1 MAGISGNSAAPVSF
15 PGIASG
21 IDYNSIIQ
29 KLTAMSLQQNVGL
42 NAQMATLSNAN
53 MELIKIN
60 SMFASLQNALT
71 GLSQPAPFSSYN
83 AVSSNTS
90 VASAQG
96 IPNTSA
102 TPGTYVIQSSTLAT
116 ATQVTNSTA
125 GAHKMT
131 DLIGGTP
138 SDQVPLSKSYAAVTP
153 SNGTS
158 GTGGKITVDGV
169 TVSYD
174 VTSQSLQTILA
185 NIQSAVR
192 ASADASFTIGYAA
205 GTDTIAVSGSKPVS
219 LGSAADSGN
228 LLTVLKLDQAQIS
241 NSGPGPYT
249 VTGTSG
255 VGGINQA
262 APLNGATSAGFTTAV
277 TSGTFTINGVQIKV
291 DATGDNVASILSRIN
306 ASTAGVVATFDAGK
320 NQIQL
325 TAKATGPQSIV
336 VGAASDTSN
345 FLSAAGLTS
354 AAGAQTTLGTQ
365 ASVVVQ
371 TPSGAPKTVY
381 SNSNNIT
388 NAIPGIQIN
397 LLASSSSPFTISVSQ
412 DTTQLV
418 SAIGTFV
425 SAYNAVV
432 NEINQAT
439 AAPVVIG
446 SKPGNQTSSASV
458 GGGILF
464 GNADVASIKD
474 RLEGIASEL
483 MQGNGT
489 TYNSLS
495 SIGLNMDDSFTVLTS
510 NSNGSQNGGTNS
522 SGSSNSSSNPVQT
535 TTYSGTSGQFLPLDV
550 TKLQAAL
557 QKNPSAVQNLF
568 TGANGIVSQMGSYL
582 TTVTG
587 VPTMLAS
594 GLDGSIPPVSIM
606 QSFEDSNSAQIKSL
620 QQQVTLITQ
629 SANQQADALR
639 QQFVGVESQL
649 AEFQSLQ
656 QQIASVFK

>member
-1 MAGISGNSAAPVSF
+1 MAGISGTNSPPISF
-15 PGIASG
+15 PGISSG

-71 GLSQPAPFSSYN
+71 GLSQPAPFNSFN
-83 AVSSNTS
+83 ALSSNTS
-90 VASAQG
+90 VATAQG

-102 TPGTYVIQSSTLAT
+102 TPGTYVVQSSTLAT
-116 ATQVTNSTA
+116 ATQITNNPA

-138 SDQVPLSKSYAAVTP
+138 SDQVPLSQSYAAVTP
-153 SNGTS
+153 SNGSS

-185 NIQSAVR
+185 NIQSAVQ
-192 ASADASFTIGYAA
+192 ANADASFTIGYAA
-205 GTDTIAVSGSKPVS
+205 GTDTSAVSGSKPVS

-255 VGGINQA
+255 VGGINQS
-262 APLNGATSAGFTTAV
+262 APLNGPTSAGFTTAV

-291 DATGDNVASILSRIN
+291 DPTGDNVASVLSRIN
-306 ASTAGVVATFDAGK
+306 ASTAGVVATYNAAK

-336 VGAASDTSN
+336 VGSATDTSN
-345 FLSAAGLTS
+345 FLSAAGLTT
-354 AAGAQTTLGTQ
+354 AAGASTTLGSQ
-365 ASVVVQ
+365 ASIVLQ
-371 TPSGAPKTVY
+371 TPSGGSQTVY
-381 SNSNNIT
+381 SNSNNVT
-388 NAIPGIQIN
+388 NAIPGIQLN
-397 LLASSSSPFTISVSQ
+397 LLASSSSPFTITVSQ

-425 SAYNAVV
+425 SAYNAVI

-446 SKPGNQTSSASV
+446 SQPGNQTASASV
-458 GGGILF
+458 GGGVLF
-464 GNADVASIKD
+464 GNADVQSIKD
-474 RLEGIASEL
+474 RIEGIASEL
-483 MQGNGT
+483 VRGNGT

-495 SIGLNMDDSFTVLTS
+495 SIGLNMDDSFTVLTT
-510 NSNGSQNGGTNS
+510 NSNGAQNGGSNA
-522 SGSSNSSSNPVQT
+522 SGSSSSNPVQT

-557 QKNPSAVQNLF
+557 QNNPSAVQNLF
-568 TGANGIVSQMGSYL
+568 SGSNSIVSQLGSYL

-587 VPTMLAS
+587 VPTMLSS
-594 GLDGSIPPVSIM
+594 GLDGTIPSVSIL

-656 QQIASVFK
+656 QQISSVFK

>member
-15 PGIASG
+15 PGISSG

-90 VASAQG
+90 VATAQG
-96 IPNTSA
+96 IANASA

-116 ATQVTNSTA
+116 ATQVTNNPA

-138 SDQVPLSKSYAAVTP
+138 SDQVPLSQSYAAVTP
-153 SNGTS
+153 SNGAS

-174 VTSQSLQTILA
+174 VTSQSLQTILS
-185 NIQSAVR
+185 NIQTAVR
-192 ASADASFTIGYAA
+192 ANADASFTIGYAA

-262 APLNGATSAGFTTAV
+262 ATLNGTTNAGFTTAV

-291 DATGDNVASILSRIN
+291 DATGDNVASVLSRIN
-306 ASTAGVVATFDAGK
+306 ASTAGVVATYDAAK

-336 VGAASDTSN
+336 VGSASDTSN
-345 FLSAAGLTS
+345 FLSAAGLTA
-354 AAGAQTTLGTQ
+354 AAGASTTLGSQ

-371 TPSGAPKTVY
+371 TPSGGSKTVY
-381 SNSNNIT
+381 SNSNNVT
-388 NAIPGIQIN
+388 NAIPGIQLN
-397 LLASSSSPFTISVSQ
+397 LLASSSSPFTITVSQ

-446 SKPGNQTSSASV
+446 SQPGNQTSSASV
-458 GGGILF
+458 GGGVLF

-474 RLEGIASEL
+474 RIEGIASEL

-489 TYNSLS
+489 SYNSLS
-495 SIGLNMDDSFTVLTS
+495 SIGLNMDDSFTVLTT
-510 NSNGSQNGGTNS
+510 NSNGSQNGGSNA
-522 SGSSNSSSNPVQT
+522 SGSSSSNPVQT

-557 QKNPSAVQNLF
+557 QSNPSAVQNLF
-568 TGANGIVSQMGSYL
+568 SGPNGIVSQLGSYL

-594 GLDGSIPPVSIM
+594 GLDGTIPSVSIM